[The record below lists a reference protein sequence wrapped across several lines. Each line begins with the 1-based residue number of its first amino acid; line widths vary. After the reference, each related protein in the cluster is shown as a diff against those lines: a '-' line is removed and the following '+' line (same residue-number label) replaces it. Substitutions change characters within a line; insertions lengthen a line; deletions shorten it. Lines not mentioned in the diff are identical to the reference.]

1 MLGVFL
7 FLSFMSYIKCF
18 NNINRFRLLDSI
30 RLLSAIPNEI
40 IEPKVNFYSF
50 QESEFISLLSSWKQP
65 KFRLKQIKSWIYE
78 KGCEDFDEMNNIPI
92 ELREKLKSFFTFG
105 VLELATE
112 QISQKDG
119 TRKRAYRL
127 HDGQLIESVLMSYND
142 HRRTACISSQA
153 GCAMGCV
160 FCATG
165 QMGFSRQL
173 TEAEIFEQAQ
183 RFSSELKKLKNSDGS
198 SSNERLSNVV
208 MMGMGEPLA
217 NYDNV
222 MGAIRRMNTELG
234 IGARHITIST
244 VGLAPR
250 IRRLADEDIQ
260 VSLAI
265 SLHQPTDVKRS
276 ALMPINKRFNI
287 EELLSATRYYMDKTH
302 RRVSF
307 EWALIR
313 GETDTQEVARDL
325 GKLLSSQLPRQ
336 LCHVNVIPLNPTS
349 GYDGRPTRKEDVDI
363 FCNILGEY
371 GISATPRTRRGIDID
386 AGCGQLTQELKKKE
400 KKVKISGFD
409 KQKEDENNQYHF
421 IEQTEVK

>member
-1 MLGVFL
+1 
-7 FLSFMSYIKCF
+7 MSYIKCF
-18 NNINRFRLLDSI
+18 NNLNRYRSLNSI
-30 RLLSAIPNEI
+30 RLLSTISNEI
-40 IEPKVNFYSF
+40 SQPKVNFYSF
-50 QESEFISLLSSWKQP
+50 KESEFLTLLSNWKQP

-92 ELREKLKSFFTFG
+92 ELREKLKSFFMFG
-105 VLELATE
+105 VLELETE
-112 QISQKDG
+112 QISKKDG
-119 TRKRAYRL
+119 TRKRAYKL
-127 HDGQLIESVLMSYND
+127 NDGQLIESVLMSYDD

-183 RFSSELKKLKNSDGS
+183 KFNSELKKSKNIDGS
-198 SSNERLSNVV
+198 STNERLSNVV

-265 SLHQPTDVKRS
+265 SLHQPTNDKRS

-287 EELLSATRYYMDKTH
+287 EELLSATKYYMDKTR

-313 GETDTQEVARDL
+313 DETDTPEIAKEL
-325 GKLLSSQLPRQ
+325 GQLLSTQLPRH
-336 LCHVNVIPLNPTS
+336 LCHVNVIPLNPTT
-349 GYDGRPTRKEDVDI
+349 GYNGRPTRKEDVDI
-363 FCNILGEY
+363 FCNILSDH

-386 AGCGQLTQELKKKE
+386 AGCGQLTQVLKKKE
-400 KKVKISGFD
+400 KK
-409 KQKEDENNQYHF
+409 N
-421 IEQTEVK
+421 

>member
-1 MLGVFL
+1 
-7 FLSFMSYIKCF
+7 MSYIKCF
-18 NNINRFRLLDSI
+18 NNLNRYRSLNSI
-30 RLLSAIPNEI
+30 RLLSTISNEI
-40 IEPKVNFYSF
+40 SQPKVNFYSF
-50 QESEFISLLSSWKQP
+50 KESEFLTLLSNWKQP

-92 ELREKLKSFFTFG
+92 ELREKLKSFFMFG
-105 VLELATE
+105 VLELETE
-112 QISQKDG
+112 QISKKDG
-119 TRKRAYRL
+119 TRKRAYKL
-127 HDGQLIESVLMSYND
+127 NDGQLIESVLMSYDD

-183 RFSSELKKLKNSDGS
+183 KFNSELKKSKNIDGS
-198 SSNERLSNVV
+198 STNERLSNVV

-265 SLHQPTDVKRS
+265 SLHQPTNDKRS

-287 EELLSATRYYMDKTH
+287 EELLSATKYYMDKTR

-313 GETDTQEVARDL
+313 DETDTPEIAKEL
-325 GKLLSSQLPRQ
+325 GQLLSTQLPRH
-336 LCHVNVIPLNPTS
+336 LCHVNVIPLNPTT
-349 GYDGRPTRKEDVDI
+349 GYNGRPTRKEDVDI
-363 FCNILGEY
+363 FCNILSDH

-386 AGCGQLTQELKKKE
+386 AGCGQLTQVLKKKE
-400 KKVKISGFD
+400 KKIKISAAD
-409 KQKEDENNQYHF
+409 KLKEEETKQYHF
-421 IEQTEVK
+421 IEQTEVER